1 MPSSAAL
8 GATVSPAERIISA
21 FSAAVSP
28 KALMIAPAWPMR
40 RPFGA
45 VSPAT

>member
-1 MPSSAAL
+1 M
-8 GATVSPAERIISA
+8 ISA

-28 KALMIAPAWPMR
+28 NARMIAPAWPIR

-45 VSPAT
+45 VSPATYPITGFDMRSCA